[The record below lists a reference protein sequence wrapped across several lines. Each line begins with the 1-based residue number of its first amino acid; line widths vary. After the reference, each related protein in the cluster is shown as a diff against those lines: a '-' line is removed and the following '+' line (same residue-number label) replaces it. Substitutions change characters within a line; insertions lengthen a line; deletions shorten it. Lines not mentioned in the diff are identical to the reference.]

1 MYSRMHKSLNSN
13 RDSQH
18 NTVYGAKSMPFAK
31 EFRSQTFDYVQRG
44 PYMHTLNTKDTDRR
58 TRQTG
63 SDPLN
68 DLATHQRME
77 VI

>member
-31 EFRSQTFDYVQRG
+31 EFRSQTFDYVERG
-44 PYMHTLNTKDTDRR
+44 PYMHT
-58 TRQTG
+58 
-63 SDPLN
+63 
-68 DLATHQRME
+68 M
-77 VI
+77 